1 MRLTVVGCAGSFPKA
16 DSPASAYLVEV
27 DGFTLV
33 IDMGN
38 GALGALQKYIGLYDV
53 DAVFVS
59 HLHADHCIDMC
70 VYAVARKFKPGGPAA
85 TIPVYGPAA
94 TAERLRRAYESG
106 PDHRELDES
115 GLCDVFDFRTLRP
128 GKLEVGP
135 FRLTVDRVDHPVET
149 YGVRIEHGGATIAYS
164 ADSAACP
171 ALVELARGAD
181 LFLCEACWPDGGD
194 NPPNLHLTGR
204 EAGEQAAAAGAE
216 RLVLTHISAWADPE
230 RSLTEAKKAFGGPVD
245 LASPGAVYTV

>member
-16 DSPASAYLVEV
+16 DSPASAYLVEA

-59 HLHADHCIDMC
+59 HLHADHCIDLC
-70 VYAVARKFKPGGPAA
+70 VYAVARKFRPDGPATA
-85 TIPVYGPAA
+85 IPVYGPAA
-94 TAERLRRAYESG
+94 TAERLRRAYEAG
-106 PDHRELDES
+106 PDHRELDET
-115 GLCDVFDFRTLRP
+115 GLCDVFEFRTLRP
-128 GKLEVGP
+128 GPLEIGP
-135 FRLTVDRVDHPVET
+135 FRLTVARVNHPVET
-149 YGVRIEHGGATIAYS
+149 YGVRVEHGGSAIAYS

-171 ALVELARGAD
+171 ALVDLARGAD
-181 LFLCEACWPDGGD
+181 LFLCEAGWPDGGD
-194 NPPNLHLTGR
+194 FPPNLHLTGR
-204 EAGEQAAAAGAE
+204 EAGEQAAEAGAE
-216 RLVLTHISAWADPE
+216 RLLLTHISAWADPE

-245 LASPGAVYTV
+245 LASPGATYTV